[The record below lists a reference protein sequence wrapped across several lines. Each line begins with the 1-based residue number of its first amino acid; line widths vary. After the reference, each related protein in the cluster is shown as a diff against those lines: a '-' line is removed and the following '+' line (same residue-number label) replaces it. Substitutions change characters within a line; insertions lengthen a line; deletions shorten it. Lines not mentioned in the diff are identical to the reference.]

1 MSNPPD
7 PSLIA
12 TPPSVINVGVEL
24 FADALRQQD
33 VPVIQVQWTPPDEPE
48 DDLMSLLDSL
58 I

>member
-7 PSLIA
+7 PTLIT
-12 TPPSVINVGVEL
+12 TPPSVVNVGVEL
-24 FADALRQQD
+24 LADALRQQD